1 MIETSVYESHLKS
14 AAPLI
19 HPRGHSGTCSCSGQS
34 GRLEY
39 SLSGGAGEKVLQ
51 VLIRSVKL
59 PSGGEECLVHYW
71 PTLQEA
77 SHQQATCRL
86 LSLPELGVSARGQAV
101 PGQGGKGEPRRRLVP
116 NSSPNACNRPTA
128 NCMVGGQPSHLWH

>member
-19 HPRGHSGTCSCSGQS
+19 HPRGHSGACSCSGQS
-34 GRLEY
+34 GRLDY
-39 SLSGGAGEKVLQ
+39 SLSGGAGEKFLQ
-51 VLIRSVKL
+51 VLIRSMKL